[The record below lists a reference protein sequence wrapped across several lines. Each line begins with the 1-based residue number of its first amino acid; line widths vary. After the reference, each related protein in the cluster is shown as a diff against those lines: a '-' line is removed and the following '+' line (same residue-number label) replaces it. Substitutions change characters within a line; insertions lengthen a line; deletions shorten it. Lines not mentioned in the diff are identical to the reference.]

1 MRSLFQPLVL
11 AIALTSVGAAT
22 TALALPVRTPIS
34 YTVDGA
40 SFEGVLIHDSALQGQ
55 QPGIVLIPNWLGI
68 NEANL
73 KQAEL
78 VAGTDY
84 VVFVADMYGKE
95 IRPANGQEAGKASG
109 AVKGDRPLMRARI
122 NAALDQLRKADAP
135 LDTSRVAA
143 IGFCFGGTTALELA
157 RSGADVDAVV
167 SFHGGLSSP
176 TPADAQQIK
185 ARVLALHGADDPY
198 VPAAEV
204 AAFEQEMKD
213 AKTVDW
219 QLVSYGGAVHSFT
232 DVDANAPGQAMYHE
246 RTAKRAYAAMRALFA
261 EIW

>member
-1 MRSLFQPLVL
+1 MRPLIL
-11 AIALTSVGAAT
+11 SV
-22 TALALPVRTPIS
+22 ALAVSAASLPCITLAKPVRTPIS
-34 YTVDGA
+34 YEVGGT
-40 SFEGVLIHDSALQGQ
+40 SFEGVLIHDSSLQGE
-55 QPGIVLIPNWLGI
+55 QPGIVLVPNWLGI

-73 KQAEL
+73 QQAEL
-78 VAGTDY
+78 VAGTEY
-84 VVFVADMYGKE
+84 VVFVADMYGKDV
-95 IRPANGQEAGKASG
+95 RPANGQEAGKASG

-135 LDTSRVAA
+135 LDTDRLAA

-176 TPADAQQIK
+176 TPADAKQIK

-198 VPAAEV
+198 VPDAEV

-232 DVDANAPGQAMYHE
+232 DVDANAPGEAMYDE